1 LTCSA
6 TLRRSSRL
14 LPLCGLA
21 LLALAC
27 ASGGTSVPSRSF
39 AELTN
44 PFLGVER
51 SSWLVG
57 PVSRLATPQEVD
69 EYLRIQDDAQ
79 AETFIEQFWARRD
92 ATPDRPGNPLREA
105 FEERAADAD
114 RLYSEAGYL
123 GRRTDRGTLYVLYG
137 APKEVD
143 FEVPP
148 IQSDPPIEVW
158 VYGSDAPAGLDGRR
172 PVGIYRFT
180 RRGDLTVTYVPRDLS
195 DPRQRRLPPGPNSP

>member
-1 LTCSA
+1 MTCSA
-6 TLRRSSRL
+6 ILRRSSRL
-14 LPLCGLA
+14 SAVCGLA

-27 ASGGTSVPSRSF
+27 GSGGTAVPSRSF
-39 AELTN
+39 AQLTN

-57 PVSRLATPQEVD
+57 PVSQLATQQEIE
-69 EYLRIQDDAQ
+69 EYLRIQDDGQ
-79 AETFIEQFWARRD
+79 AEAFIEQFWARRD
-92 ATPDRPGNPLREA
+92 AAPDKPGNPLREA

-137 APKEVD
+137 APKKVD

-148 IQSDPPIEVW
+148 IRNDPPIEVW

-195 DPRQRRLPPGPNSP
+195 DPRARRQPPGS

>member
-1 LTCSA
+1 MTCSVIP
-6 TLRRSSRL
+6 RRSSRL
-14 LPLCGLA
+14 SAVCGLA
-21 LLALAC
+21 LLAFAC
-27 ASGGTSVPSRSF
+27 AGGGTGTPSRTF
-39 AELTN
+39 AELLN

-69 EYLRIQDDAQ
+69 EYLQIRDDGQ
-79 AETFIEQFWARRD
+79 AEAFIEQFWARRD
-92 ATPDRPGNPLREA
+92 AAPDKPGNPLREA

-123 GRRTDRGTLYVLYG
+123 GRRTDRGTIYVLYG
-137 APKEVD
+137 APGKVD

-148 IQSDPPIEVW
+148 MQNDPPIEVW

-172 PVGIYRFT
+172 PVGRYRFT

-195 DPRQRRLPPGPNSP
+195 DPRVRLQPPGS